1 MVTHLLD
8 FQCPDRNPE
17 RLIDLSGRTAFMTDR
32 ELTNVDKS
40 LAEAVRNYLLQKQ
53 NDRISEDENLRPV
66 CNWLARL
73 LQGQLET
80 ADEWNPYNWVD
91 DIIPCTAERVSPHT
105 LLFTGLVIWGT
116 RGTSKEWKDPLSAT
130 IELSETSPFPLRYE
144 LLFGRADRG
153 LGTCPYG
160 SPQDFPYVPV
170 TDWMFTF
177 TAPHSTEK
185 QAMEMPGYGKHGKP

>member
-1 MVTHLLD
+1 M
-8 FQCPDRNPE
+8 
-17 RLIDLSGRTAFMTDR
+17 ADR
-32 ELTNVDKS
+32 ELMNVNTS
-40 LAEAVRNYLLQKQ
+40 LAETVRNYLLHEQ

-66 CNWLARL
+66 CNRLARL

-80 ADEWNPYNWVD
+80 ADEWDPYNWVD

-105 LLFTGLVIWGT
+105 LVFTGLVIWGT

-144 LLFGRADRG
+144 LLFGSADRG

-160 SPQDFPYVPV
+160 SLQDFPFVPV

-177 TAPHSTEK
+177 TAPDSTEK
-185 QAMEMPGYGKHGKP
+185 QAMEMPGFGKHGQP